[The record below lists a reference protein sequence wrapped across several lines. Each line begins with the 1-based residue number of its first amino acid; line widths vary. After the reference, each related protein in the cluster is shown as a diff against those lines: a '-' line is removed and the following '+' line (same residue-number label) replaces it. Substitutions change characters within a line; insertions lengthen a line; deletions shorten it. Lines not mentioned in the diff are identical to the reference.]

1 MLHRTVLYGI
11 LTGFMFPG
19 MLCAQTGRDTTFDLN
34 HRIIS
39 IHYPHKK
46 ISGLIL
52 MLPGWNYSRNKTCEN
67 SAFCTK
73 ALAAGYV
80 LVCPEMGKSLYASA
94 VFPETRKD
102 WKGYPQLSFLTDTL
116 QPFLR
121 QSLHLLE
128 PGSRDFVYGI
138 STGARG
144 AALLLEQSETI
155 YLAGAL
161 LSGDYDP
168 GDMQSDNLLKGY
180 YGPYDQFRLRWE
192 GKDNPLRNSDKLKM
206 PLYIGHGQADSIVP
220 PTQSKM
226 LAEKLRKQ
234 GNKVIF
240 SFKSGEQ
247 HNFHFWN
254 SETNAILAFFES
266 F

>member
-1 MLHRTVLYGI
+1 MLLSGTI
-11 LTGFMFPG
+11 
-19 MLCAQTGRDTTFDLN
+19 CAQAGRDTTLELG
-34 HRIIS
+34 RRLITV
-39 IHYPHKK
+39 HYPSKK
-46 ISGLIL
+46 ITGLIL

-67 SAFCTK
+67 SSFCTK

-116 QPFLR
+116 QLFLR
-121 QSLHLLE
+121 QSLHLFQ
-128 PGSRDFVYGI
+128 PGSRNFVYGI

-144 AALLLEQSETI
+144 AALLLEHSGTL
-155 YLAGAL
+155 YWAGAL

-192 GKDNPLRNSDKLKM
+192 GTDSPLRNTDKLTM

-220 PTQSKM
+220 PAQSKM
-226 LAEKLRKQ
+226 LAGKLRKQ
-234 GNKVIF
+234 GNKVIT

-247 HNFHFWN
+247 HNFHFWD
-254 SETNAILAFFES
+254 SETDAILAFFES
-266 F
+266 FHKN